1 MRRSGGAPG
10 RLMAAIV
17 LAAVL
22 AAPALA
28 HPTSTELAAKFAR
41 GEYMTAA
48 KEAEAAA
55 GADDL
60 AFAARALLA
69 HCMTGASQPDAA
81 IVERASKDAEAALKL
96 DPMHEEGR
104 LQLAIA
110 LSLKSRGMDAFAV
123 WTAGY
128 GEKGRKLA
136 EEVLKSDPSNFYAH
150 GFLAVW
156 NVEVERA
163 GGGMGAWMMGASLEK
178 AREHYQAAAKMAPDD
193 VGIHWQYAR
202 ALAALDVQAHGD
214 EAAAVLARAI
224 GADAG
229 DHVEQVMQE
238 RAVRLAAALKADRI
252 AAQKLARELL

>member
-1 MRRSGGAPG
+1 MRSFGGATG
-10 RLMAAIV
+10 LWVTA
-17 LAAVL
+17 AAV
-22 AAPALA
+22 AALA
-28 HPTSTELAAKFAR
+28 WPACADPTSGELAAKFAR
-41 GEYMTAA
+41 GEYMAAA

-81 IVERASKDAEAALKL
+81 IVERASRDAEAALRIEP
-96 DPMHEEGR
+96 DHEEGK

-110 LSLKSRGMDAFAV
+110 LSLKSRAMDAMAV
-123 WTAGY
+123 WSSGY
-128 GEKGRKLA
+128 GERGRKLA
-136 EEVLKSDPSNFYAH
+136 EAVLKSDPSNFYAL

-163 GGGMGAWMMGASLEK
+163 GGGFGSWVMGASLDK
-178 AREHYQAAAKMAPDD
+178 AREYYAAATRLAPDE
-193 VGIHWQYAR
+193 VGIQWQYGR
-202 ALAALDVQAHGD
+202 ALAALDVRAHGD
-214 EAAAVLARAI
+214 EAAEALARAI
-224 GADAG
+224 RATAG

-238 RAVRLAAALKADRI
+238 RANRLAVALKGDQD